1 MNGILRLAA
10 AGDVHCTKDAK
21 GTLSPLFA
29 EMAAAADVIALCGD
43 LTDYG
48 LLEEAHVLAGELR
61 GVQADVVAVLGNHD
75 FESGHAAEVTGIL
88 REAGVRVLDGDAVEI
103 GGVGFAGTKGF
114 AGGFGARALGPW
126 GEGAIK
132 AFVQEAVDEAM
143 KLEAALA
150 RLRTE
155 QKVAVLHYA
164 PIEGT
169 VLGEPE
175 QIYAYLG
182 SSRLEDPIDR
192 LGATVVVHGHAH
204 HGSPEGATRGGVPV
218 YNVSIPLMRRTGA
231 RAFRVLEL
239 SADPVPS
246 EQIS

>member
-10 AGDVHCTKDAK
+10 AGDLHCTKEAK
-21 GTLSPLFA
+21 GTLAPLFA

-48 LLEEAHVLAGELR
+48 VPEEAHVLAAELR

-75 FESGHAAEVTGIL
+75 FESGQAAEVAEIL
-88 REAGVRVLDGDAVEI
+88 REAGVRVLDGDAVEL

-126 GEGAIK
+126 GEDGIK

-150 RLRTE
+150 RLRTG
-155 QKVAVLHYA
+155 QKVVVLHYA
-164 PIEGT
+164 PVEGT

-175 QIYAYLG
+175 QIYPFLG

-192 LGATVVVHGHAH
+192 LGATAVVHGHAH
-204 HGSPEGATRGGVPV
+204 HGSPEGTTRGGVPV
-218 YNVSIPLMRRTGA
+218 YNVSIPLLRRTGA

-239 SADPVPS
+239 SAEPVGS
-246 EQIS
+246 EPLA